1 MPVGKVY
8 LLGICGTFMGGLAGI
23 AQELG
28 YFVRGCDKAAW
39 PPMSEQLAAHN
50 IGLDQPCAASSLDDY
65 DVYIVGNAMCR
76 GDPAVEALLSWRM
89 PIYSGPQWL
98 YEQVLQYRRVL
109 CVAGTHGKTTT
120 ASMLAWI
127 LEFAGMQ
134 PGFLIGGV
142 PINFGVSARLGQS
155 DLFVIEG
162 DEYDTAFFDKRSK
175 FIHYRPQVLVIN
187 NLEFDHADIFKDLD
201 AIKTQFHHLLKTLAA
216 DTVVLVRCRES
227 ALLNV
232 LEQGFWSQC
241 EYFDIGDKAT
251 DWQARK
257 CNDGFEVSHK
267 SQRQGY
273 CRWKLSGDHNI
284 ANALGAIAAAAHVGV
299 PPQTALQALESFEG
313 VRRRLEVCGTYNG
326 ITVYDDFA
334 HHPTEIKASIE
345 ALRTQEIPRVL
356 VAFEPR
362 SNTMRAG
369 KHNEILGA
377 AFDKADRLFF
387 YNPPDLDW
395 SAEAVLEK
403 TKTQYSYHNDIAQLK
418 HAIIEEL
425 GEGDHLLIMSNGD
438 FCGLK
443 NQLIDS
449 LKP

>member
-8 LLGICGTFMGGLAGI
+8 LLGICGTFMAGLACV
-23 AQELG
+23 ARELG
-28 YFVRGCDKAAW
+28 HFVQGCDKAAW

-50 IGLDQPCAASSLDDY
+50 ISLDQPCSVSALGEY

-76 GDPAVEALLSWRM
+76 GDELVEALLTRRV
-89 PIYSGPQWL
+89 PICSGPQWL

-142 PINFGVSARLGQS
+142 PINFGISARLGQS

-175 FIHYRPQVLVIN
+175 FVHYRPQILVLN

-201 AIKTQFHHLLKTLAA
+201 AVKTQFHHLLKTLAA
-216 DTVVLVRCRES
+216 DATVLVHAGEA
-227 ALLNV
+227 ALQDV
-232 LEQGFWSQC
+232 FEKGFWSQH
-241 EYFDIGDKAT
+241 EYFDLGDKAS
-251 DWQARK
+251 DWQAHKRE
-257 CNDGFEVSHK
+257 DGFEVSHK
-267 SQRQGY
+267 GQSQGC
-273 CRWKLSGDHNI
+273 CRWKISGDHNI
-284 ANALGAIAAAAHVGV
+284 VNAVGAIAAAAHVGV
-299 PPQTALQALESFEG
+299 PPQTALQALEDFQG
-313 VRRRLEVCGTYNG
+313 VRRRLEVCGTYKG

-345 ALRTQEIPRVL
+345 ALRAQKVSRVV

-362 SNTMRAG
+362 SNTMKAG
-369 KHNEILGA
+369 SHNQMLGT
-377 AFDKADRLFF
+377 AFDEADRLFF
-387 YNPPDLDW
+387 YNSSDIDW
-395 SAEAVLEK
+395 SAEAVLK
-403 TKTQYSYHNDIAQLK
+403 KAKPQWSCHNDIAQLQ

-425 GEGDHLLIMSNGD
+425 SEGDHLLIMSNGD
-438 FCGLK
+438 FGGLL
-443 NQLIDS
+443 NQLLES
-449 LKP
+449 LS